1 MRKYLF
7 DLYSFMT
14 KRKFLSTGIAI
25 AVVLF
30 FGFFASRISFQENI
44 NQLIPSNDKSGVTSK
59 VLDQV
64 NFADKITIIIS
75 SKEQGSAENLTEY
88 ANAFIDSLEFNCKP
102 FVAKVQGKIEE
113 ENIQETFDF
122 VYANLPLFLDQK
134 DYAVIQNKLQK
145 DSIADSVAADYKSII
160 SPAGLISKDFILKDP
175 LGISFIALKKMQQ
188 LSVGD
193 DFAIK
198 NGFLLTK
205 DNQHLLLFVT
215 PKLATNETDK
225 NTIFITNLEKIRTN
239 LNEQFKGKVEMTYFG
254 ATPVAV
260 ANATQIKADVQN
272 TSIFAGVTLILLLAF
287 FYRSLSTPI
296 IIFIPSLLGAL
307 FALTV
312 LYFCKGTI
320 SAISLGIS
328 SILLGETTDYSIY
341 VLTHLR
347 NNKDVKL
354 LYKDI
359 TKPLLLCGI
368 TTSITFLCLFLIKSE
383 ALQDLGIFAALSVV
397 STSVFSLLLIP
408 VLYRPLASKGGNIAD
423 RKLSNLNFDSN
434 TQVPPSGAR
443 GLNFIDKLGTYSY
456 HKSKLLI
463 GSMLLLLVV
472 CLFTFS
478 KVTFNNDLSALNFM
492 TPKLKLAEKQL
503 DHIAN
508 SDSSKSIYLA
518 TYGESYD
525 EVVANNNILFEALE
539 KDKKANGILNFSSI
553 GGIVFSA
560 DIQKQKIAE
569 WNTFWSSQKKSNLTQ
584 SLVSEGNQ
592 YGFKETAFND
602 FYELL
607 NKNFKPISIEEYLRV
622 KSFFLDEFIAQKNGF
637 YTISTLVKVPVEK
650 RDVFVNQIKKQP
662 NLVVIDRQQTNET
675 FLGTLKTNFEDLVNY
690 SFIAVFF
697 VLLFAFRKI
706 ELAIISIIPILISW
720 IFTTG
725 LMGIF
730 GLQFN
735 VVNIIVCT
743 LIFGIGVDYSIFMT
757 SALQKEYTFGK
768 IELPSYRTSILL
780 SVATTILGIGVL
792 IFAKHPALKSISLIA
807 IIGIFSSLMI
817 TFILQPLVFH
827 FFVTNRVKKG
837 KAPYEIRRLV
847 HSVLSFTYFGLGGFL
862 LSILSWILM
871 KVLPF
876 SKKSKLSAFHFIL
889 SKFMHSVL
897 MTYPSLKRKII
908 NSSNEKF
915 DKPAVI
921 IANHSSFLDILAI
934 GMLSPKII
942 FLVSDW
948 VYNSPV
954 FGKGV
959 RLAGF
964 YPVSSGMDN
973 GVDHLRTKVKE
984 GFSIMVFP
992 EGTRSE
998 DNSIKRFHKGA
1009 FYLAEQLQLDIVP
1022 VVIHGY
1028 SEVLPKGDFVING
1041 GTTTVTILDRISL
1054 DDTAFGSDLAERTK
1068 KISAFFKLHYK
1079 KIRLDLEDANYFKAK
1094 LMNSYAFK
1102 EPQVVQAVKTDL
1114 QQHLELY
1121 HSLNKWIDSKARI
1134 LHFTNDFGQLDVL
1147 LALQEPLRKIDSVI
1161 VLNENRAVAQ
1171 TNYIVS
1177 KRKIHYWNSIEPIVL
1192 KKYDVV
1198 LISDDSA
1205 ISNLEEICNLI
1216 TTVILLNTKKLKTT
1230 VLGFGFEI
1238 EFESENLI
1246 VVKKKIV

>member
-1 MRKYLF
+1 MSKYLF

-14 KRKFLSTGIAI
+14 KNKFLSIGIAI
-25 AVVLF
+25 AMVLF
-30 FGFFASRISFQENI
+30 LGFFASRISFQENI
-44 NQLIPSNDKSGVTSK
+44 NQLIPSNDQSGVTSK

-75 SKEQGSAENLTEY
+75 SKGEGSSEDLTEY
-88 ANAFIDSLEFNCKP
+88 ANAFIDSLDITCKP

-134 DYAVIQNKLQK
+134 DYALIESKLQK
-145 DSIADSVAADYKSII
+145 DSVANSVAADYKSLI
-160 SPAGLISKDFILKDP
+160 SPAGIVSKDFILQDP

-193 DFAIK
+193 DFAIE
-198 NGFLLTK
+198 NGFVLTK
-205 DNQHLLLFVT
+205 DKKNLLLFVT
-215 PKLATNETDK
+215 PKLETNETDK
-225 NTIFITNLEKIRTN
+225 NTLFIANLDKIKTN
-239 LNEQFKGKVEMTYFG
+239 LNQQFKGKVGMDYFG

-260 ANATQIKADVQN
+260 ANATQIKDDVQN
-272 TSIFAGVTLILLLAF
+272 TSIFAGVTLILILAF

-307 FALTV
+307 FALAA
-312 LYFCKGTI
+312 LYFTKGSI

-397 STSVFSLLLIP
+397 STSVFSLVLIP
-408 VLYRPLASKGGNIAD
+408 VLYKT
-423 RKLSNLNFDSN
+423 N
-434 TQVPPSGAR
+434 TKIFVPKP
-443 GLNFIDKLGTYSY
+443 NVIDKLGVYSY
-456 HKSKLLI
+456 HKNKFLI
-463 GSMLLLLVV
+463 GSMLLLLLVS
-472 CLFTFS
+472 LFTYS

-492 TPKLKLAEKQL
+492 TPKLKMAEKQL
-503 DHIAN
+503 DYIAN

-518 TYGESYD
+518 TYGNSYD
-525 EVVANNNILFEALE
+525 EVVANNNRLFGVLE
-539 KDKKANGILNFSSI
+539 KDKIAKGILNFSSI

-560 DIQKQKIAE
+560 AVQKQKIQE
-569 WNTFWSSQKKSNLTQ
+569 WNTFWNPKRKLSLTQ
-584 SLVSEGNQ
+584 ALIHEGNQ
-592 YGFKETAFND
+592 YGFKASTFSG

-607 NKNFKPISIEEYLRV
+607 NKNFSPITIGDYLKV
-622 KSFFLDEFIAQKNGF
+622 KSFFLDEFVAQKNGF
-637 YTISTLVKVPVEK
+637 YTISTLVKVSKGK
-650 RDVFVNQIKKQP
+650 RDAFVNQIKKQS

-697 VLLFAFRKI
+697 ILLFAFRKI

-725 LMGIF
+725 LMGMF

-768 IELPSYRTSILL
+768 SELPSYRTSILL

-792 IFAKHPALKSISLIA
+792 VFAKHPALKSISLIA
-807 IIGIFSSLMI
+807 IIGIFSALMI
-817 TFILQPLVFH
+817 TFVLQPLVFH

-837 KAPYEIRRLV
+837 KAPFEIRRLL

-862 LSILSWILM
+862 LSILSVTLM
-871 KVLPF
+871 KILPL
-876 SKKSKLSAFHFIL
+876 SKKLKFKAFHFIL

-897 MTYPSLKRKII
+897 MTYPSLKRKVI
-908 NSSNEKF
+908 NTSNETF
-915 DKPAVI
+915 DKSAVI

-964 YPVSSGMDN
+964 YPVSSGVDN
-973 GVDHLRTKVKE
+973 GVEHLRSKVKE
-984 GFSIMVFP
+984 GYSIMVFP

-1009 FYLAEQLQLDIVP
+1009 FYLATELNLDIVP

-1041 GTTTVTILDRISL
+1041 GTTTVTILDRISNG
-1054 DDTAFGSDLAERTK
+1054 DTAFGNDLGERTK
-1068 KISAFFKLHYK
+1068 KTSAAFRLQYK
-1079 KIRLDLEDANYFKAK
+1079 NMRSNCEGAGYFKAK
-1094 LMNSYAFK
+1094 LINSFAFK
-1102 EPQVVQAVKTDL
+1102 ESQVLQAVKIDL
-1114 QQHLELY
+1114 KQHLELY
-1121 HSLNKWIDSKARI
+1121 HSLNKRIDAKAKI
-1134 LHFTNDFGQLDVL
+1134 LHLANDYGQLDVL
-1147 LALQEPLRKIDSVI
+1147 LALQEPQRKIDSLI
-1161 VLNENRAVAQ
+1161 VSNENRAVAQ
-1171 TNYIVS
+1171 SNYLLQ
-1177 KRKIHYWNSIEPIVL
+1177 KRKIQYFDPNEPIVP
-1192 KKYDVV
+1192 KKYEVV
-1198 LISDDSA
+1198 LISNKNTKSD
-1205 ISNLEEICNLI
+1205 LETICNLAE
-1216 TTVILLNTKKLKTT
+1216 TVILLNAENLKET
-1230 VLGFGFEI
+1230 VLNFEFEI
-1238 EFESENLI
+1238 EFDNEDLI
-1246 VVKKKIV
+1246 VVKKMIP

>member
-1 MRKYLF
+1 MRKFLF
-7 DLYSFMT
+7 DLYSLMT
-14 KRKFLSTGIAI
+14 KRKFLSAGIAI
-25 AVVLF
+25 AMVLF
-30 FGFFASRISFQENI
+30 LGFFASRISFQENI
-44 NQLIPSNDKSGVTSK
+44 NQLIPSNDQSGVTSK

-75 SKEQGSAENLTEY
+75 SKNNGSPENLTEY
-88 ANAFIDSLEFNCKP
+88 ANAFIDSLDANCKP

-122 VYANLPLFLDQK
+122 VYANLPLFLDEK
-134 DYAVIQNKLQK
+134 DYALIQNKLQK
-145 DSIADSVAADYKSII
+145 DSIANNVAADYKSIL
-160 SPAGLISKDFILKDP
+160 SPAGLVSKDFILRDP

-193 DFAIK
+193 DFAIE
-198 NGFLLTK
+198 NGFILTK

-225 NTIFITNLEKIRTN
+225 NTIFITNIEKIRIN
-239 LNEQFKGKVEMTYFG
+239 LNQQFKGKVEMTYFG

-383 ALQDLGIFAALSVV
+383 ALQDLGIFASLSVV
-397 STSVFSLLLIP
+397 STSVFSLVLIP
-408 VLYRPLASKGGNIAD
+408 VLYKKNT
-423 RKLSNLNFDSN
+423 KLF
-434 TQVPPSGAR
+434 VPKA
-443 GLNFIDKLGTYSY
+443 NFIDKLGGYSY
-456 HKSKLLI
+456 HKNKFLI
-463 GSMLLLLVV
+463 GSMLLLLIV
-472 CLFTFS
+472 CLFAFS

-492 TPKLKLAEKQL
+492 TPKLKMAEKQL

-518 TYGESYD
+518 TYGKSYN
-525 EVVANNNILFEALE
+525 EVVANNNILFGVLE

-560 DIQKQKIAE
+560 EVQKKKIAE
-569 WNTFWSSQKKSNLTQ
+569 WNTFWSSEKKSNLTQ
-584 SLVSEGNQ
+584 SLISEGNR
-592 YGFKETAFND
+592 YGFKATTFTS

-607 NKNFKPISIEEYLRV
+607 NKKFNPITINEYLKV

-637 YTISTLVKVPVEK
+637 YTISTLVKVPVQK

-697 VLLFAFRKI
+697 VLLLAFRKV

-720 IFTTG
+720 IFTSG
-725 LMGIF
+725 LMGMF

-807 IIGIFSSLMI
+807 IIGIFSALMI

-837 KAPYEIRRLV
+837 KAPYEIRRLL
-847 HSVLSFTYFGLGGFL
+847 HSLLSFTYFGLGGFL

-871 KVLPF
+871 TVLPF
-876 SKKSKLSAFHFIL
+876 SKRSKLMAFHFIL

-908 NSSNEKF
+908 NMSNEKF

-1041 GTTTVTILDRISL
+1041 GNTTVTILDRISY
-1054 DDTAFGSDLAERTK
+1054 DDIAFGTDLAERTK
-1068 KISAFFKLHYK
+1068 KISTFFKLQFK
-1079 KIRLDLEDANYFKAK
+1079 KMRLNLEGVDYFRKK
-1094 LMNSYAFK
+1094 LINSYAFK
-1102 EPQVVQAVKTDL
+1102 ESQVVQEIKLDTE
-1114 QQHLELY
+1114 QHLEIY
-1121 HSLNKWIDSKARI
+1121 DNLNKWIDSKAKI
-1134 LHFTNDFGQLDVL
+1134 VHLANDYGQLDVL
-1147 LALQEPLRKIDSVI
+1147 IALQEPQRKIDSVI
-1161 VLNENRAVAQ
+1161 VSDENRAVAQ
-1171 TNYIVS
+1171 TNYIVG
-1177 KRKIHYWNSIEPIVL
+1177 KRKMHYWNSIESIAH

-1198 LISDDSA
+1198 LISDDSTLT
-1205 ISNLEEICNLI
+1205 NLETVCNLA
-1216 TTVILLNTKKLKTT
+1216 TTVILVKAEKVKNT
-1230 VLGFGFEI
+1230 VLSFGFEI
-1238 EFESENLI
+1238 QFETEKLV
-1246 VVKKKIV
+1246 VVKKKFL